1 MKKNV
6 YFLFGILISILYLY
20 ICFGCEIECNNEP
33 KIKINIEPIII
44 NSKLYI
50 YGKHIHHWFVGL
62 TSLCILLVLHLYI
75 DYPLMYFLQSF
86 SIVLILHGL
95 LYQDCFDFDN

>member
-1 MKKNV
+1 MIKELH
-6 YFLFGILISILYLY
+6 FLFGIIASIGWLY
-20 ICFGCEIECNNEP
+20 IFFGSDIKCDTDP
-33 KIKINIEPIII
+33 KIKININPIII

-62 TSLCILLVLHLYI
+62 ILLCILLVLYLYI
-75 DYPLMYFLQSF
+75 DYDFMYFLQSF
-86 SIVLILHGL
+86 SIILILHGL